1 MRVMIVGG
9 NQLKYVASRF
19 YDYANKLGNGF
30 IRNNHAVLRFFDR
43 DVARLSNIFRS
54 RKMGVAGANK
64 SLLQQARSF
73 EPDLAIFIHADVITP
88 ETLSQLRENHPNV
101 KLAQLSID
109 PLFIPGT
116 IVRLNQKSALLDAT
130 FITTAGKG
138 LNKISGGQAAYYIPN
153 IIDPSMETGRAFETG
168 GDIDLI
174 FACGSFDK
182 HGGDP
187 RKTTVDL
194 IRQRLPQIDFPEH
207 VAYETGGLW
216 GSDYVGTLGR
226 SKCGL
231 NLSRERE
238 GPLNLAA
245 PEDLYVYSSDRVS
258 HLTGN
263 GVLTFSHRK
272 YSLDKLY
279 CEDEMVYYDTDE
291 DLVSKIA
298 YFLKNDDM
306 RRKIA
311 KKGWEKAH
319 RELNERLGAQFIMD
333 VLFDNKLSHPYIW
346 PTEKIV

>member
-9 NQLKYVASRF
+9 TQLKYSATRF

-30 IRNNHAVLRFFDR
+30 IRNDHTVLRFFDR
-43 DVARLSNIFRS
+43 DIARLNNFFRS
-54 RKMGVAGANK
+54 RKMGVTGANR
-64 SLLQQARSF
+64 SLLEQAHSF
-73 EPDLAIFIHADVITP
+73 RPDLVIFIHADVIMP
-88 ETLSQLRENHPNV
+88 ETLNRLREIRPNV

-116 IVRLNQKSALLDAT
+116 VLRLNKKSALLDAT
-130 FITTAGKG
+130 FITTAGRG
-138 LNKISGGQAAYYIPN
+138 LSRISGGQAAYYIPN
-153 IIDPSMETGRAFETG
+153 IVDPSIETGRAFEA
-168 GDIDLI
+168 DCDVDLI

-182 HGGDP
+182 FGKDP

-194 IRQRLPQIDFPEH
+194 IRKRLPQIEFPEH
-207 VAYETGGLW
+207 VSFETGGLW
-216 GSDYVGTLGR
+216 GADYVETLSR

-238 GPLNLAA
+238 GPENLATSD
-245 PEDLYVYSSDRVS
+245 DLYVYSSDRVS

-263 GVLTFSHRK
+263 GVLTFTHRK
-272 YSLDKLY
+272 YKIDKLY
-279 CEDEMVYYDTDE
+279 GDDEMVYFDDDE
-291 DLVSKIA
+291 DLIDKIA
-298 YFLKNDDM
+298 YYLENHEM

-319 RELNERLGAQFIMD
+319 NHFNERLGAQYITD
-333 VLFDNKLSHPYIW
+333 ILYKNKLSYPYIW

>member
-9 NQLKYVASRF
+9 NQLKYAAKRF

-30 IRNNHAVLRFFDR
+30 IRNKHTVLRFFDR
-43 DVARLSNIFRS
+43 DVARLSNFFRS
-54 RKMGVAGANK
+54 RKMGVTGANK
-64 SLLQQARSF
+64 SLLDQAHSF
-73 EPDLAIFIHADVITP
+73 GPDLVIFIHADVITP
-88 ETLSQLRENHPNV
+88 DTLERLRENHSDI

-116 IVRLNQKSALLDAT
+116 AVRLNKKSALLDAT

-138 LNKISGGQAAYYIPN
+138 LRRISGGQAAYYIPN
-153 IIDPSMETGRAFETG
+153 IVDPSIETGRAFEANC
-168 GDIDLI
+168 DVDLI

-182 HGGDP
+182 YGEDP

-194 IRQRLPQIDFPEH
+194 IRKHLPQIEFPEH
-207 VAYETGGLW
+207 VSFETGGLW
-216 GSDYVGTLGR
+216 GIDYVEALGH

-238 GPLNLAA
+238 GPLNLAT
-245 PEDLYVYSSDRVS
+245 PDDLYIYSSDRVS

-263 GVLTFSHRK
+263 GVLTFTNSK
-272 YSLDKLY
+272 YKIDELY
-279 CEDEMVYYDTDE
+279 SDEEMIYYDNDD
-291 DLVSKIA
+291 DLVGKIT
-298 YFLKNDDM
+298 YFLENDEM

-319 RELNERLGAQFIMD
+319 HHLNERLGAQFITD
-333 VLFDNKLSHPYIW
+333 ILYNDKFSYSYIW

>member
-9 NQLKYVASRF
+9 NQLKYAASRF

-30 IRNNHAVLRFFDR
+30 IRNKHTVLRFFDR
-43 DVARLSNIFRS
+43 DVARLSNIFHS
-54 RKMGVAGANK
+54 RKFGVSGANK
-64 SLLQQARSF
+64 NFLRQAQSF
-73 EPDLAIFIHADVITP
+73 EPDLVIFIHADVIRSD
-88 ETLSQLRENHPNV
+88 TLIHLRKNHPDV
-101 KLAQLSID
+101 RLAQLSID

-116 IVRLNQKSALLDAT
+116 ILRLNQKSALLDAT

-138 LNKISGGQAAYYIPN
+138 LSRISGGQAAYYIPN
-153 IIDPSMETGRAFETG
+153 IIDSSMETGRAFEAN

-174 FACGSFDK
+174 FACGSFDRE
-182 HGGDP
+182 GVDP

-194 IRQRLPQIDFPEH
+194 IRQRLPQIEFPEH
-207 VAYETGGLW
+207 VSFETGGLW
-216 GSDYVGTLGR
+216 GANYMETLRR

-238 GPLNLAA
+238 GPLNLAT
-245 PEDLYVYSSDRVS
+245 PDDLYIYSSDRVS

-272 YSLDKLY
+272 YNIDKLY
-279 CEDEMVYYDTDE
+279 TEDEMVYYENDE

-298 YFLKNDDM
+298 YFLENDKM

-319 RELNERLGAQFIMD
+319 LHLNECLGAQYIID
-333 VLFDNKLSHPYIW
+333 VLSNNKFSHHYIW
-346 PTEKIV
+346 PTEKII

>member
-1 MRVMIVGG
+1 MRVIIVGG
-9 NQLKYVASRF
+9 NQLKYAASRF

-30 IRNNHAVLRFFDR
+30 IRNKHTVLRFFDR
-43 DVARLSNIFRS
+43 DVARLNNVFRS
-54 RKMGVAGANK
+54 RKMGVYGANK

-73 EPDLAIFIHADVITP
+73 EPDLVIFIHADVIKSD
-88 ETLSQLRENHPNV
+88 TLSLLRKNHPDV

-116 IVRLNQKSALLDAT
+116 ILRLNQKSALLDAT

-138 LNKISGGQAAYYIPN
+138 LSRISGGQAAYYIPN
-153 IIDPSMETGRAFETG
+153 IIDSSMETGRAFENN

-174 FACGSFDK
+174 FACGSFDRG
-182 HGGDP
+182 GGDP
-187 RKTTVDL
+187 RKATVDL
-194 IRQRLPQIDFPEH
+194 IRQRLPHIKFPKH
-207 VAYETGGLW
+207 VSFENGGLW
-216 GSDYVGTLGR
+216 GADYVKTLAR

-238 GPLNLAA
+238 GRSNLAT
-245 PEDLYVYSSDRVS
+245 PDDLYVYSSDRIS

-272 YSLDKLY
+272 YNIDKLY
-279 CEDEMVYYDTDE
+279 GEDEMVYYDNDE

-298 YFLKNDDM
+298 YFLENDNK

-319 RELNERLGAQFIMD
+319 LHLNERLGAQFITD
-333 VLFDNKLSHPYIW
+333 VLSNNKFSHPYIW